1 MVLIHAYRIVAASI
15 DRVWDVISDID
26 RDPDFWRG
34 TRQIKNISKTENTV
48 EREVVIAF
56 RNSVCQEIV
65 RIDPKKSINIE
76 IIEGPIKGKKT
87 IALSAIE
94 NNFTRIDVEW
104 DITINGLFVIF
115 TQIIKRHIL
124 NGTQE
129 ALERISRK
137 VILEPQ

>member
-34 TRQIKNISKTENTV
+34 TRHIKNISKTENTV

-65 RIDPKKSINIE
+65 TIDPKKLINIE
-76 IIEGPIKGKKT
+76 IIEGPMKGKKT

-115 TQIIKRHIL
+115 TRIIKRHIL

-137 VILEPQ
+137 VILESQ

>member
-56 RNSVCQEIV
+56 RNSVCREIV
-65 RIDPKKSINIE
+65 TIDPKKSINIE
-76 IIEGPIKGKKT
+76 IIEGPMKGKKT

-94 NNFTRIDVEW
+94 NNSTRIDVEW
-104 DITINGLFVIF
+104 DITINGLFIIF
-115 TQIIKRHIL
+115 TRIIKRHIL

>member
-34 TRQIKNISKTENTV
+34 TRHIKNISKTENTV

-65 RIDPKKSINIE
+65 TIDPKKSINIE
-76 IIEGPIKGKKT
+76 IIERPMKGKKT

-115 TQIIKRHIL
+115 TRIIKRHIL

-129 ALERISRK
+129 ALERISKK
-137 VILEPQ
+137 VILESQ

>member
-1 MVLIHAYRIVAASI
+1 MAASI

-26 RDPDFWRG
+26 MDPDFWRG
-34 TRQIKNISKTENTV
+34 TRHIKNISKTENTV

-65 RIDPKKSINIE
+65 TIDPKKSINIE
-76 IIEGPIKGKKT
+76 IIEGPMKGKKT

-94 NNFTRIDVEW
+94 NNSTRIDVEW

-115 TQIIKRHIL
+115 TRIIKRRIL

>member
-56 RNSVCQEIV
+56 RNSVCREIV
-65 RIDPKKSINIE
+65 TIDPKKSINIE
-76 IIEGPIKGKKT
+76 IIEGPMKGKKT

-94 NNFTRIDVEW
+94 NNSTRIDVEW

>member
-34 TRQIKNISKTENTV
+34 TRHIKNISKTENTV

-56 RNSVCQEIV
+56 RNSVCREIV
-65 RIDPKKSINIE
+65 TIDPKKSINIE
-76 IIEGPIKGKKT
+76 IIEGPMKGKKT

-94 NNFTRIDVEW
+94 NNSTRIDVEW

>member
-26 RDPDFWRG
+26 RDHDFWRG
-34 TRQIKNISKTENTV
+34 TRHIKNISKTENTV

-65 RIDPKKSINIE
+65 TIDPKKSINIE
-76 IIEGPIKGKKT
+76 IIEGPMKGKKT
-87 IALSAIE
+87 IALSTIE

-115 TQIIKRHIL
+115 TRIIKRHIL

-137 VILEPQ
+137 VILESQ

>member
-34 TRQIKNISKTENTV
+34 TRHIKNISKTENTV

-76 IIEGPIKGKKT
+76 IIQGPIKGKKT
-87 IALSAIE
+87 IALRAIE

>member
-56 RNSVCQEIV
+56 RNSVCREIV
-65 RIDPKKSINIE
+65 TIDPKKSINIE
-76 IIEGPIKGKKT
+76 IIEGPMKGKKT

-94 NNFTRIDVEW
+94 NNSTRIDVEW
-104 DITINGLFVIF
+104 DIMINGLFVIF
-115 TQIIKRHIL
+115 TRIIKRHIL

>member
-65 RIDPKKSINIE
+65 TIDQKKSINIE
-76 IIEGPIKGKKT
+76 IIEGPMKGKKT

-94 NNFTRIDVEW
+94 NNSTRIDVEW
-104 DITINGLFVIF
+104 DITVNGLFVIF
-115 TQIIKRHIL
+115 TRIIKRHIL